1 MLKLKLRAAF
11 AAVLLVALAACS
23 KEPATVTPAE
33 VAKADTPEETIL
45 LSARLL
51 KQGDFAGLMRHALPP
66 AEFEKAKAD
75 WNKDQDPITDED
87 RAKFAETMNKLT
99 APGAEAA
106 LFAEIEPQL
115 TAFDAQYQQ
124 QIPMYVAMGSGWL
137 QGMVQQNKDM
147 SDEAKQQAIAGINAL
162 GAWVQKTRFTDP
174 ESVKK
179 VIAIAARAARDMNI
193 KTLDEARALTYDQ
206 AMEKARIGF
215 LAFKEA
221 LAVYG
226 FSFDQVLDSVKP
238 EVVSSDGNT
247 AKVKVAY
254 TAFDTPLTMETELVR
269 IGDHWYGKSAMEQL
283 AKANA
288 GQADATPSEG

>member
-11 AAVLLVALAACS
+11 AAVLLVALAACA

-75 WNKDQDPITDED
+75 GNKDQDPITDED

-124 QIPMYVAMGSGWL
+124 QIPMSVAMGSGWL

-147 SDEAKQQAIAGINAL
+147 SDEAKHQAIAGINAL

-179 VIAIAARAARDMNI
+179 V
-193 KTLDEARALTYDQ
+193 
-206 AMEKARIGF
+206 
-215 LAFKEA
+215 
-221 LAVYG
+221 
-226 FSFDQVLDSVKP
+226 
-238 EVVSSDGNT
+238 
-247 AKVKVAY
+247 
-254 TAFDTPLTMETELVR
+254 
-269 IGDHWYGKSAMEQL
+269 
-283 AKANA
+283 
-288 GQADATPSEG
+288 